1 MQDAL
6 TMDTKDMFRGRG
18 IPGEGDESAMLC
30 VGLHVDDEEGAPA
43 EPLLWVHTMQGRLL
57 LAAEG
62 GTVHRAE
69 GMFAPVA
76 ALDGPEVGRFI
87 ERFDRLTR
95 ELFMATERP
104 VDRRSST
111 PVRVAA
117 GHVRALM
124 ADVQS

>member
-6 TMDTKDMFRGRG
+6 NDTTRNDRALN
-18 IPGEGDESAMLC
+18 DTAMLC
-30 VGLHVDDEEGAPA
+30 VGLHREEEEGAPV
-43 EPLLWVHTMQGRLL
+43 EPLLWVHTMQGQLL

-76 ALDGPEVGRFI
+76 DLKGPHVSRFI
-87 ERFDRLTR
+87 DRFDRLTR

-104 VDRRSST
+104 PEQRATT

-117 GHVRALM
+117 AHVRALM
-124 ADVQS
+124 GL